1 MRSGANRDRVSNDCG
16 ARTPRLRRVAVV
28 TEELT
33 NTMPRSQPSLTWNML
48 LESGG
53 VMISKEIE
61 LEIHLELVLTTP
73 SDRPDPTRT
82 ASTPQRPGYR
92 LSETSSPSRVSLP
105 GLRIA

>member
-1 MRSGANRDRVSNDCG
+1 
-16 ARTPRLRRVAVV
+16 
-28 TEELT
+28 
-33 NTMPRSQPSLTWNML
+33 MPRSQPSLTWNML

-82 ASTPQRPGYR
+82 ASTPQ
-92 LSETSSPSRVSLP
+92 
-105 GLRIA
+105 

>member
-1 MRSGANRDRVSNDCG
+1 VTALATTAAPVHPDSGEF
-16 ARTPRLRRVAVV
+16 AVV

-82 ASTPQRPGYR
+82 ASTPQ
-92 LSETSSPSRVSLP
+92 
-105 GLRIA
+105 